1 MKTKTPM
8 RILTA
13 QLGLKPSKRTSKT
26 TPVLATL
33 LDGLTEIYLQ
43 YPDHKSI
50 RVIRESEGIKTKA
63 EELFDRIGSTV
74 WPDLDKNTKF
84 PTWLLNPYHKVSKLA
99 EHYPRHLQYS
109 NHADRAM

>member
-1 MKTKTPM
+1 M

-13 QLGLKPSKRTSKT
+13 QLGLKLSKRTPKT

-33 LDGLTEIYLQ
+33 LDGLTDICIQ

-50 RVIRESEGIKTKA
+50 KVIRESEEIEAKA
-63 EELFDRIGSTV
+63 EELFDRIGSRV
-74 WPDLDKNTKF
+74 WPDLDKKTKF
-84 PTWLLNPYHKVSKLA
+84 PTWLLNPSYKVSKLA